1 MSAPDGTPE
10 RQRAGPSVVLL
21 KCCFSKRSDNMLA
34 GKLLFAVLLSLSFVS
49 TVGCGGSTADCGVSG
64 LSVNPSA
71 ATVNHAAAPPGNSQ
85 VFNASFQSKFGPGC
99 PAVTAALVNANW
111 TASDPSVHLSVPQ
124 AIQLTA
130 TCTAAVATPVT
141 ITATPVSG
149 EMFTGTAALTC
160 N

>member
-1 MSAPDGTPE
+1 MSAPDGAPA
-10 RQRAGPSVVLL
+10 RWAFSGFVKMLLQREET
-21 KCCFSKRSDNMLA
+21 NMFA
-34 GKLLFAVLLSLSFVS
+34 RRLLFAVLLPLSFVA
-49 TVGCGGSTADCGVSG
+49 TVGCGGSTADCGASG

-71 ATVNHAAAPPGNSQ
+71 ATVNHAAAPPGNGQIFS
-85 VFNASFQSKFGPGC
+85 ASFQSKFGPGC

-111 TASDPSVHLSVPQ
+111 TVSDPSVHLSAPQ
-124 AIQLTA
+124 TIQLTA

-149 EMFTGTAALTC
+149 QMFTGKASLTC